1 MAFKKAKALEEAH
14 KYVTQGKNALAIKQ
28 YLSILENDPSDLI
41 LLNTIGDLYIRDKNL
56 PEGLKQFYKLAD
68 AYIKESYIVKAIAIY
83 KKISKIDRNTA
94 EPSLKLAG
102 LYLTQGLAREARE
115 QYMSAFE
122 FYNRTAQKDKALEVL
137 RKLTRM
143 DADNPKSRLKL
154 AQYIESTG
162 EQKEAADAYLEAAQA
177 AERQGDAP
185 SAESALNKAAELVPG
200 NSEVQLFRAHQAFN
214 KQQPEEVE
222 RILASVPGLQ
232 NDPRSQRLLL
242 ETHLAAHNLDAAE
255 KLLRDVFRTNP
266 SDFSPVSIFAAQCM
280 AQQDCDRAFEAVNS
294 VARGLIER
302 RETGPLMEVLRKI
315 WAAAP
320 ERIDNLELIY
330 SICEKTAD
338 EVAIPEVL
346 EALGNAY
353 VQAGE
358 LGKAEQI
365 YAKLVAREPANEIY
379 KDLLKQI
386 LQKQGKEYVLPDFTS
401 LSSAGVALEAE
412 SAPSSFPGTE
422 NQPLPEAAFEQ
433 SSIPEEIDLTQQ
445 VDSPASVGEEA
456 PPEPQ
461 EIPFG
466 FETRQDAAQA
476 PLGGSA
482 ATDETPFENENASAA
497 EKHETV
503 KEEIPL
509 FNYQESREE
518 IEFYVAQG
526 FHEEAER
533 AIRDL
538 EEKYPEEP
546 AVAALRR
553 LVDESEQKREQESQV
568 APESQPQA
576 GLEPSEVADYQDAMV
591 DLAGEL
597 ALTLGDLE
605 APESSPVASDLP
617 AGLRPPA
624 ETPDEASAEMSA
636 LLNELQEAEPADK
649 ASDDPETHYN
659 LGVAFREMGLF
670 DEAIGEFQKVVKGAT
685 PNRFPPNFLQGCT
698 LLAACFIDKGMPAI
712 AAKWY
717 SRALEIP
724 DLGED
729 ALLALRYEL
738 GAAYEQAG
746 DDNGALEK
754 YTEVYSQNIDYRDVA
769 EKIRILQQRA
779 S

>member
-41 LLNTIGDLYIRDKNL
+41 LLNTIGDLYVLDKNL

-68 AYIKESYIVKAIAIY
+68 AYIKEGYTVRAIAIY
-83 KKISKIDRNTA
+83 KKIAKIDRNTA

-102 LYLTQGLAREARE
+102 LYRTQGLAREARE

-122 FYNRTAQKDKALEVL
+122 FYKRADQKDKALEVL

-143 DADNPKSRLKL
+143 EPDNPKSRLKL
-154 AQYIESTG
+154 AQYAESAG
-162 EQKEAADAYLEAAQA
+162 EAKEAADAYLEAAQA
-177 AERQGDAP
+177 AQRQGEA
-185 SAESALNKAAELVPG
+185 STAESALSKAAELVPG
-200 NSEVQLFRAHQAFN
+200 NPEVQLFRAHQAFD

-222 RILASVPGLQ
+222 KILASVPDLR
-232 NDPRSQRLLL
+232 NDPRAQRLLL

-255 KLLRDVFRTNP
+255 KLLLGVFRTNP
-266 SDFSPVSIFAAQCM
+266 SDFSPVSSFAAQCM
-280 AQQDCDRAFEAVNS
+280 AQQDYDRAFEAVNS
-294 VARGLIER
+294 IARELIEQ

-330 SICEKTAD
+330 SICERTA
-338 EVAIPEVL
+338 EEATIPEVL

-353 VQAGE
+353 VQAGD
-358 LGKAEQI
+358 LGKAEQA
-365 YAKLVAREPANEIY
+365 YAKLVAREPVNEVY
-379 KDLLKQI
+379 KDLLKQT

-412 SAPSSFPGTE
+412 SSPSSFPGTE
-422 NQPLPEAAFEQ
+422 NQPPPEVAFEQ
-433 SSIPEEIDLTQQ
+433 SSIPEEIDLTQP
-445 VDSPASVGEEA
+445 VDSPTSAGEEA
-456 PPEPQ
+456 LPEPQ
-461 EIPFG
+461 EIPLE
-466 FETRQDAAQA
+466 FEPRQAAAQA
-476 PLGGSA
+476 PGGGST
-482 ATDETPFENENASAA
+482 ATDETQLENENAPAA

-503 KEEIPL
+503 KKEIPR

-526 FHEEAER
+526 FQEEAQR

-538 EEKYPEEP
+538 EENYPEEP

-553 LVDESEQKREQESQV
+553 LVDESEQKHEQESQV
-568 APESQPQA
+568 APENEPQIS
-576 GLEPSEVADYQDAMV
+576 LESSEVAEPQDVMV

-597 ALTLGDLE
+597 ASTLGDLQ
-605 APESSPVASDLP
+605 APESSPVTSDL
-617 AGLRPPA
+617 AADLNPPPQTA
-624 ETPDEASAEMSA
+624 DDASAELGA
-636 LLNELQEAEPADK
+636 LLEELQETEQADK
-649 ASDDPETHYN
+649 TSDDSQTHYN
-659 LGVAFREMGLF
+659 LGVAFREMGLL

-685 PNRFPPNFLQGCT
+685 PNHLPPDFLQGCT

-712 AAKWY
+712 AAQWY

-724 DLGED
+724 DLDED

-746 DDNGALEK
+746 DYKGALEK

-769 EKIRILQQRA
+769 EKIRIFRQRA